1 MEDFALVGNFALPL
15 IKAAVLPLS
24 KSRTTKYLE
33 SSWHLFTSL
42 ISAII
47 SSPDL
52 NYQENVPS
60 GFALVPNDNK
70 IIIKIIRI
78 KVSNF
83 GDGINNGKNYSMLLV
98 QN

>member
-15 IKAAVLPLS
+15 INAAVLPLS
-24 KSRTTKYLE
+24 KSQTTKYLE

-52 NYQENVPS
+52 NYQENIPS

-83 GDGINNGKNYSMLLV
+83 GDRINNDKNYSMLLV